1 MKKAKMIT
9 RRNFII
15 NTSLAATAVLALPSL
30 AFTMDKKE
38 IGLQLYTLRDEFPK
52 DVKTTLEKVAA
63 AGFTTVETY
72 GFSIK
77 DQFWGLSP
85 IELKKLLDANKLKAV
100 SGHYNL
106 GSFLYDGNTSELI
119 AAIEAAK
126 ILGSEFLT
134 IPWIDEPFRKN
145 INDYKII
152 AKRLNQAAKMCANAG
167 LKLAYHNHDFEFQK
181 HEGLTG
187 YEILLKETD
196 KDLVCFELDLYW
208 VIRSGNDPVKLF
220 KENPGRFKLWHV
232 KDMDKSNPALNTEI
246 GSGSIDFKTIF
257 KEAKQSGMQHFFV
270 EQEHNYVP
278 NAFGSIKTSSNFILK
293 ELI

>member
-1 MKKAKMIT
+1 MIT

-15 NTSLAATAVLALPSL
+15 NTSLATATVLALPSL

-38 IGLQLYTLRDEFPK
+38 IGLQLYTLRDELPK
-52 DVKTTLEKVAA
+52 DVKSTLEKVAK
-63 AGFTTVETY
+63 AGYKTVETY

-77 DQFWGLSP
+77 DQFWGLTP
-85 IELKKLLDANKLKAV
+85 IEFKKILDTNNLKAP

-106 GSFLYDGNTSELI
+106 GSFLYDGNLEEVK
-119 AAIEAAK
+119 AAIEAAR
-126 ILGSEFLT
+126 ILKNEYLT
-134 IPWIDEPFRKN
+134 VPWVDEPYR
-145 INDYKII
+145 NDFHKI
-152 AKRLNQAAKMCANAG
+152 AARLNEAGKMCAAAG

-181 HEGLTG
+181 QDEITG

-196 KDLVCFELDLYW
+196 HDLVSFELDLYW
-208 VIRSGNDPVKLF
+208 VIRSGNDPIKLF

-232 KDMDKSNPALNTEI
+232 KDMDKVNPSLNTEI

-257 KEAKQSGMQHFFV
+257 KEAKQSGMKHFFV
-270 EQEHNYVP
+270 EQENNYNP
-278 NAFGSIKTSSNFILK
+278 NAFEAIKTSCDFILK

>member
-1 MKKAKMIT
+1 MIT

-15 NTSLAATAVLALPSL
+15 NTSLAAATVLALPSL

-38 IGLQLYTLRDEFPK
+38 IGLQLYTLRDELPN
-52 DVKTTLEKVAA
+52 DVKSTLEKVAK
-63 AGFTTVETY
+63 AGYKTVETY

-85 IELKKLLDANKLKAV
+85 IELKKILDANNLKAP

-106 GSFLYDGNTSELI
+106 GSFLYDGNLEEVK
-119 AAIEAAK
+119 AAIEAAQ
-126 ILGSEFLT
+126 ILKNEYLT
-134 IPWIDEPFRKN
+134 VPWVDEPFR
-145 INDYKII
+145 NDFHKI
-152 AKRLNQAAKMCANAG
+152 AARLNEAGKMCAAAG

-181 HEGLTG
+181 QDGITG

-196 KDLVCFELDLYW
+196 RNLVSFELDLYW
-208 VIRSGNDPVKLF
+208 VVRSGNDPVKLF

-232 KDMDKSNPALNTEI
+232 KDMDKVNPALNTEI

-257 KEAKQSGMQHFFV
+257 KEVKQSGMKHFFV
-270 EQEHNYVP
+270 EQENNYKP
-278 NAFGSIKTSSNFILK
+278 NAFEAIKTSCDFILK

>member
-1 MKKAKMIT
+1 MIT

-15 NTSLAATAVLALPSL
+15 NTSLAAATVLALPSL

-38 IGLQLYTLRDEFPK
+38 IGLQLYTLRDELPK
-52 DVKTTLEKVAA
+52 DVKSTLEKVAK
-63 AGFTTVETY
+63 AGYKTVETY

-85 IELKKLLDANKLKAV
+85 IELKKILDANNLKAP

-106 GSFLYDGNTSELI
+106 GSFLYDGNLEEVK
-119 AAIEAAK
+119 AAIEAAQ
-126 ILGSEFLT
+126 ILKNEYLT
-134 IPWIDEPFRKN
+134 VPWVDEPFR
-145 INDYKII
+145 NDFHKI
-152 AKRLNQAAKMCANAG
+152 AVRLNEAGKMCAAAG

-181 HEGLTG
+181 HNGITG

-196 KDLVCFELDLYW
+196 HNLVSFELDLYW
-208 VIRSGNDPVKLF
+208 VVRSGNDPIKLF
-220 KENPGRFKLWHV
+220 RENPGRFKLWHV
-232 KDMDKSNPALNTEI
+232 KDMDKVNPALNTEI

-257 KEAKQSGMQHFFV
+257 TEVKQSGMKHFFV
-270 EQEHNYVP
+270 EQENNYKP
-278 NAFGSIKTSSNFILK
+278 NAFEAIKTSCDFILK

>member
-1 MKKAKMIT
+1 MIT

-15 NTSLAATAVLALPSL
+15 NTSLAAATVLALPSL

-38 IGLQLYTLRDEFPK
+38 IGLQLYTLRDELPK
-52 DVKTTLEKVAA
+52 DVKSTLEKVAK
-63 AGFTTVETY
+63 AGYKTVETY

-77 DQFWGLSP
+77 DQFWGLTP
-85 IELKKLLDANKLKAV
+85 IEFKKILDTNHLKAP

-106 GSFLYDGNTSELI
+106 GSFLYDGNLEEVK
-119 AAIEAAK
+119 AAIEAAQ
-126 ILGSEFLT
+126 ILKNEYLT
-134 IPWIDEPFRKN
+134 VPWVDEPFR
-145 INDYKII
+145 NDFHKI
-152 AKRLNQAAKMCANAG
+152 AARLNEAGKMCAAAG

-181 HEGLTG
+181 QDGITG

-196 KDLVCFELDLYW
+196 HNLVYFELDLYW
-208 VIRSGNDPVKLF
+208 VVRSGNDPIKLF

-232 KDMDKSNPALNTEI
+232 KDMDKVNPALNTEI

-257 KEAKQSGMQHFFV
+257 KEAKQSGMKHFFV
-270 EQEHNYVP
+270 EQENNYNP
-278 NAFGSIKTSSNFILK
+278 NAFEAIKTSCDFILK

>member
-1 MKKAKMIT
+1 MVT

-15 NTSLAATAVLALPSL
+15 NTSLAATAVLAMPSL
-30 AFTMDKKE
+30 AFTMEKKQ
-38 IGLQLYTLRDEFPK
+38 IGLQLYTLRNELPA
-52 DVKTTLEKVAA
+52 DVKTVLEKVTH
-63 AGFTTVETY
+63 AGYKTVETY

-85 IELKKLLDANKLKAV
+85 IQLKKILDDNSLKAI

-106 GSFLYDGNTSELI
+106 GTFLYDGNTAELT

-126 ILGSEFLT
+126 TLKSEFLT
-134 IPWIDEPFRKN
+134 IPWVDEPFRKN
-145 INDYKII
+145 IEDYKKI
-152 AKRLNQAAKMCANAG
+152 ASRLNEAGKLCKNAG

-181 HEGLTG
+181 HDGITG

-196 KDLVCFELDLYW
+196 KNLVSFELDLYW
-208 VIRSGNDPVKLF
+208 VVRSGNDPLKLF
-220 KENPGRFKLWHV
+220 RENQGRFKMWHV
-232 KDMDKSNPALNTEI
+232 KDMDKTNPALNTEV

-257 KEAKQSGMQHFFV
+257 KEAQLSGMKHFFV
-270 EQEHNYVP
+270 EQENNFAV
-278 NAFGSIKTSSNFILK
+278 NSFASIQTSSDFISK